1 MILLLLAI
9 LSSAAISVIMR
20 LSADKV
26 GGNLS
31 MLAMN
36 YLVCLTLGAGYADLA
51 IITPNVP
58 GFPVSLGLGLFNG
71 VLFLVSFM
79 LLQYSTRKNGIVL
92 SSVFMKLGLLVPIA
106 LSVFLFREYPTW
118 LQLVGFL
125 VAVAAIVVINLK
137 KDNQE
142 KHMGVGLLLLLL
154 TGGSADAMAKVFEEV
169 GPAALSDQFLFYTFA
184 SAFVLCVV
192 LVVIKKQW
200 PTKKALLFGAVIGV
214 PNFFS
219 TKFLLGAL
227 TELPAVVVYPTFSVA
242 TILVVTLVG
251 VLVFREKL
259 SKRQWAAVA
268 AILAA
273 LVMLNT

>member
-227 TELPAVVVYPTFSVA
+227 TELPAVVVYPTYSVA
-242 TILVVTLVG
+242 TLLVVTLVG

-259 SKRQWAAVA
+259 SKRQWAG
-268 AILAA
+268 
-273 LVMLNT
+273 